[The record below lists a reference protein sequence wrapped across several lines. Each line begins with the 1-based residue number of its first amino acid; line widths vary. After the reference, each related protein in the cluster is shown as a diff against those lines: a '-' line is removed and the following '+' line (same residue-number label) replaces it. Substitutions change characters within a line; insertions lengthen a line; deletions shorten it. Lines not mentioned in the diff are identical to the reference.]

1 MKFELIS
8 QLAQKGIFTKC
19 SAGFC
24 LENMVEKIGDIKNGG
39 SCKEA
44 LLHIAEA
51 INLDFVS
58 QEVISLN
65 FSLNI
70 TFHKKIFQKI
80 FCPYTFQIIYY

>member
-1 MKFELIS
+1 MLNLKFELIS

-44 LLHIAEA
+44 LLYIAEA
-51 INLDFVS
+51 TSLDFVS
-58 QEVISLN
+58 QEVLN
-65 FSLNI
+65 
-70 TFHKKIFQKI
+70 
-80 FCPYTFQIIYY
+80 QIPF